1 MLSPSEF
8 NDAVPQ
14 FTNGNYANAPLNP
27 LYVEEPD
34 AADYNRGVEPME
46 TLPAQWWNW
55 LCNRIT
61 GKLNK
66 LNIYIKNIFDEL
78 SQLLSLVGLTP
89 DATEEELTI
98 GQLKGMFQTNYPQ
111 YLQNNF
117 TVDVSEYDSKKFF
130 NAGGAFKY
138 FNGNTTAKKW
148 LLSLYG
154 ERIARVWHTT
164 NVPSDAKSDFS
175 CAYGNNLFAAS
186 CSGSTGGIVYSTD
199 FGENWQHVAS
209 LKPASIDF
217 IGFCNDKFITNAT
230 LSSESGNTRHLVWSK
245 NLVDWERCSFYGAD
259 PAVVASNTT
268 STLCVV
274 YLNGIYISA
283 GLGWNIEN
291 PNSSKLENTLWWSED
306 GKVWYAGVI
315 DGQAS
320 TNLQRTCRHII
331 YANNKYLASMTIR
344 LTTTTW
350 GHYVYEST
358 DGKNWT
364 SHLVYTFE
372 LSSSGT
378 TPNMSDRGIVYGNGV
393 YVISS
398 QCNYSGTPSTILS
411 TNYGGMWW
419 SEDLITWTQVDG
431 TNAMGS
437 GPSLL
442 FVPDWNMFIANDSL
456 TGSATGSKGS
466 YSFDGKT
473 WHNGINEGNGNFVAS
488 SSAMYMNYA
497 NGIVLNGNSYSNDG
511 IHWRPAKQNE
521 NSVGGGNGGSFFVND
536 RWIRYGAYSASLQ
549 EVLFVGT
556 ETSIGPL
563 S

>member
-1 MLSPSEF
+1 MLSPSDF

-14 FTNGNYANAPLNP
+14 FTNGSYANDPLNP
-27 LYVEEPD
+27 LFIEEPGTV
-34 AADYNRGVEPME
+34 DYNRGVEPLQ

-55 LCNRIT
+55 FANKFT
-61 GKLNK
+61 TKLNK
-66 LNIYIKNIFDEL
+66 LNIYVKNIFDEL
-78 SQLLSLVGLTP
+78 AQLLSLVGITP
-89 DATEEELTI
+89 DATESELTV

-111 YLQNNF
+111 YLQDNF
-117 TVDVSEYDSKKFF
+117 TVDVAEYNSKKFF
-130 NAGGAFKY
+130 NAGGAYKY
-138 FNGNTTAKKW
+138 FNGNLTAKKW

-154 ERIARVWHTT
+154 ERIARVWHIT

-186 CSGSTGGIVYSTD
+186 CSGNTGGIVYSTD
-199 FGENWQHVAS
+199 FGKNWQHVTS

-217 IGFCNDKFITNAT
+217 IGFCNDKFITTAT
-230 LSSESGNTRHLVWSK
+230 FASESGTTKHLMWSE
-245 NLVDWERCSFYGAD
+245 NLVDWEKCSFYGAD
-259 PAVVASNTT
+259 PAITDPTT
-268 STLCVV
+268 STTLCAV

-291 PNSSKLENTLWWSED
+291 PNSSKTEGTLWWSED
-306 GKVWYAGVI
+306 GKVWHAGVI

-320 TNLQRTCRHII
+320 TTTQKTCRHII

-344 LTTTTW
+344 ISTTSW

-372 LSSSGT
+372 ISSSGT
-378 TPNMSDRGIVYGNGV
+378 SPNISDRGIVYGNGV

-398 QCNYSGTPSTILS
+398 QCNYTGTPSTVIS
-411 TNYGGMWW
+411 TNYGGLWW
-419 SEDLITWTQVDG
+419 SEDLVTWTQVVG
-431 TNAMGS
+431 TNTHS
-437 GPSLL
+437 GPALL
-442 FVPDWNMFIANDSL
+442 FVPDWNMFISTQVLEGA
-456 TGSATGSKGS
+456 ATGSKCS

-473 WHNGINEGNGNFVAS
+473 WYNGINEGNGDFVAS
-488 SSAMYMNYA
+488 AGAMYINYA
-497 NGIVLNGNSYSNDG
+497 NGIVLNSNSYSNDG

-521 NSVGGGNGGSFFVND
+521 NGIGGGNGGSFFVND
-536 RWIRYGAYSASLQ
+536 MWIRYGARSATLQ
-549 EVLFVGT
+549 DVLIEGT

-563 S
+563 P